1 LEQARLRSTIRI
13 QDGRAKPIDLLAK
26 YVHSEEDIDAVEMH
40 EPYAYLN
47 GLTVKDLEDL
57 IVDIKVRLAIK
68 NNNLS
73 QNSWK
78 MCSITKSNFVA
89 FSRFTES
96 WSMGRILI
104 SGKI

>member
-57 IVDIKVRLAIK
+57 IVDIKVRPKKFFFYAGF
-68 NNNLS
+68 
-73 QNSWK
+73 NSWEK
-78 MCSITKSNFVA
+78 
-89 FSRFTES
+89 FSV
-96 WSMGRILI
+96 
-104 SGKI
+104 